1 MIIEKIDVSAAVDK
15 TRNLLKKD
23 KSISPGLVAAVK
35 LLITVITILL
45 NQKNLN
51 SRNSSKTTITRS

>member
-35 LLITVITILL
+35 LCLL
-45 NQKNLN
+45 TK
-51 SRNSSKTTITRS
+51 ICG